1 MTPIIGAIMSEPLW
15 HAFHPTLGDLR
26 CEGLWLGPVVE
37 GAHRELNGRRV
48 DGIVVELSEEC
59 AGGIDVGVLFSPLPL
74 ASLPASPGYQELLVH
89 PEGVTSI
96 GSPDELEQWVE
107 TLAQED
113 EAASPV
119 EEGKIFAVWGPP
131 GSPGR
136 TTLAVTLAG
145 ELSLTHQ
152 AVVVIDADPIAPS
165 IALLLGLEGGESGLV
180 RALRAA
186 RIDSPEVAAL
196 LHGAV
201 EYRGSR
207 TRFQVLSGSVSLEG
221 DADFGSLAWGRVLTT
236 LKKAG
241 YKVVVDVGPGF
252 GPGSGRDDTATE
264 LLRRAVITAVEC
276 ADHLWIISHSSSLG
290 VSRCVR
296 GWSALSE
303 HLTPSSV
310 SVMLR
315 GRQKDTGGNQAS
327 AREALWSY
335 TGWED
340 ITPLVSDH
348 VLVAQV
354 QERGETLA
362 DIPQRSHLRDALGP
376 AIRSFGP
383 RVPASPRSGGPTPK
397 TRPRVRRALSALW
410 SPREGFTLKR

>member
-1 MTPIIGAIMSEPLW
+1 
-15 HAFHPTLGDLR
+15 
-26 CEGLWLGPVVE
+26 VVE
-37 GAHRELNGRRV
+37 AAHRELNGRRI

-74 ASLPASPGYQELLVH
+74 ASLPASPGYRELLVH